1 MTDCPKAP
9 SMRATVGSATLHFTW
24 SSVMA
29 FPWASRKSAKNP
41 VLSPTATVVD
51 SGETVSDATGPGL
64 RPGIE
69 SPEVSTA
76 ATSPSGRAAP
86 SCSLQ
91 AATASAVAASAAVR
105 TPFMRFLRECVPTGY
120 PGLLVPRHISPR
132 PIHRHSQFD
141 LPFTLRIPHSTFR
154 IAMTV
159 QAIAWSASGAVRIV
173 DQRALP
179 EAKIE
184 RDLESGEAVADA
196 IRTLQLRGAPLIGIA
211 AAMGLVSGMRELRAA
226 PRDRF
231 LARLDELARL
241 LGATRPTA
249 VNLRWALDRMA
260 RVAAETPDSWGGSD
274 VWERL
279 QAEATAIWEEDRA
292 MCRRIGE
299 AGLPLIP
306 DGAKVLTHCNAGALA
321 TGGIGTAL
329 APIYL
334 AHDAGRQVD
343 VFVDETRPVL
353 QGARLTAW
361 ELWRAGIP
369 CTVIADAVAG
379 SLMRQAKVDL
389 VIVGADRIAA
399 NGDFANKI
407 GTMRSA
413 PTITRS
419 TCAW

>member
-1 MTDCPKAP
+1 
-9 SMRATVGSATLHFTW
+9 MR
-24 SSVMA
+24 
-29 FPWASRKSAKNP
+29 P
-41 VLSPTATVVD
+41 V
-51 SGETVSDATGPGL
+51 
-64 RPGIE
+64 
-69 SPEVSTA
+69 
-76 ATSPSGRAAP
+76 
-86 SCSLQ
+86 
-91 AATASAVAASAAVR
+91 
-105 TPFMRFLRECVPTGY
+105 
-120 PGLLVPRHISPR
+120 
-132 PIHRHSQFD
+132 HRHSRSD

-159 QAIAWSASGAVRIV
+159 QAIAWSPSGAVRIV

-211 AAMGLVSGMRELRAA
+211 AAMGLVAGTRELRAA
-226 PRDRF
+226 PRDR
-231 LARLDELARL
+231 LLIRVDELVRL

-260 RVAAETPDSWGGSD
+260 RVA
-274 VWERL
+274 R
-279 QAEATAIWEEDRA
+279 EATAIWEEDRA

-299 AGLPLIP
+299 AGLPLLP

-334 AHDAGRQVD
+334 AHEAGRRLH

-361 ELWRAGIP
+361 ELVHAGIP
-369 CTVIADAVAG
+369 CTLIADAVAG
-379 SLMRQAKVDL
+379 SLMRQAQVEL

-407 GTMRSA
+407 GTYSLAVLALHHAVPFYCAAPSTTIDGALADGDGIPIEQRSPDEVKTIAGRPVA
-413 PTITRS
+413 PAAVAALNPAFDVTPARYVTGFVTDRGLEKPPFGDGS
-419 TCAW
+419 VGRHRP

>member
-1 MTDCPKAP
+1 MP
-9 SMRATVGSATLHFTW
+9 
-24 SSVMA
+24 
-29 FPWASRKSAKNP
+29 
-41 VLSPTATVVD
+41 
-51 SGETVSDATGPGL
+51 
-64 RPGIE
+64 
-69 SPEVSTA
+69 
-76 ATSPSGRAAP
+76 
-86 SCSLQ
+86 
-91 AATASAVAASAAVR
+91 
-105 TPFMRFLRECVPTGY
+105 
-120 PGLLVPRHISPR
+120 
-132 PIHRHSQFD
+132 
-141 LPFTLRIPHSTFR
+141 
-154 IAMTV
+154 V
-159 QAIAWSASGAVRIV
+159 QAIAWSPSGAVRIV

-184 RDLESGEAVADA
+184 RDLESGDAVADA
-196 IRTLQLRGAPLIGIA
+196 IRTLQVRGAPLIGIA
-211 AAMGLVSGMRELRAA
+211 AAMGLVAGTRELRAA

-231 LARLDELARL
+231 LARLGELVRL

-260 RVAAETPDSWGGSD
+260 RVAAETPGTWGGSG

-299 AGLPLIP
+299 AGLPLVP
-306 DGAKVLTHCNAGALA
+306 DGATVLTHCNAGALA

-334 AHDAGRQVD
+334 AHDAGRRVH

-361 ELWRAGIP
+361 ELVHAGIP

-379 SLMRQAKVDL
+379 SLMRQAQVDL

-407 GTMRSA
+407 GTYSLAVLALHHGVPFYCAAPSTTIDAALADGDGIPIEQRGLEEVKTIAGRPVAPAAAAALNPAFDVTPARYVSAFVTDRGLEQPPFAGRSS
-413 PTITRS
+413 PTGRTVGYNRG
-419 TCAW
+419 